1 MFRKTRRRMVAAIM
15 LILLVTVALFMAT
28 VYLWDRAGTEKRNRE
43 MLGDYLEEVM
53 EDPSPYPYGR
63 TDMPPFK
70 EGDDD
75 ADDDDEAGETAV
87 RRRGRGEMREES
99 YRASLF
105 YSVIF
110 ENGEAVRTDTGDG
123 RMDQGGL
130 TDRALKVLEKGG
142 KEGKS
147 GRYMYMVKKSGE
159 RTAVGFLNIAVSM
172 EQTDALLKKILAVYA
187 ASVVIVF
194 MASLLISK
202 AIIRPLEENDE
213 RQRRF
218 ISDAGHEL
226 KTPVAVIQ
234 ASAELLEKKTGENE
248 WLRNIK
254 YENGRMS
261 GLIRQLLDLSRAEN
275 GGAEKETVDLSKAV
289 KGEALAMEAIAFEKG
304 HALKQDIEE
313 GLCVSG
319 AKGQLVQA
327 VSVLLDNAVSYSL
340 PGSDI
345 IIMLKKDR
353 HDAVLTVENEC
364 EEIPRE
370 KMEHLFERFFRT
382 DEARGED
389 GGHYGLGLPI
399 AKAVAES
406 HGGTI
411 GAEHA
416 DGRIVFTVKLPLI
429 KN

>member
-1 MFRKTRRRMVAAIM
+1 MVTAIM

-28 VYLWDRAGTEKRNRE
+28 VYLSDRIETEKRNRE
-43 MLGDYLEEVM
+43 MLSDYMEEIA
-53 EDPSPYPYGR
+53 EAPSPYPYGR
-63 TDMPPFK
+63 TDMPSFT
-70 EGDDD
+70 EDDD
-75 ADDDDEAGETAV
+75 RDDDDFPGAAGRG
-87 RRRGRGEMREES
+87 RRRGDMREAS

-105 YSVIF
+105 YSVIY
-110 ENGEAVRTDTGDG
+110 ENGECVSVSVENGSSG
-123 RMDQGGL
+123 R
-130 TDRALKVLEKGG
+130 LEKEELLELAGSVMKSG
-142 KEGKS
+142 KTEGKT
-147 GRYMYMVKKSGE
+147 GEYMYMVKKSGE
-159 RTAVGFLNIAVSM
+159 RTALGFINLAVSM
-172 EQTDALLKKILAVYA
+172 EQTDALLKQILAVYA

-194 MASLLISK
+194 IASLLISK
-202 AIIRPLEENDE
+202 AIIKPLEENDE

-234 ASAELLEKKTGENE
+234 ASAELLEKETGENE

-254 YENGRMS
+254 YENGRMG
-261 GLIRQLLDLSRAEN
+261 GLVKQLLDLSRAEN
-275 GGAEKETVDLSKAV
+275 GSVEKEAVDLSKAV
-289 KGEALAMEAIAFEKG
+289 TGEALAMEAVAFEKG

-313 GLCVSG
+313 GLYVTG
-319 AKGQLVQA
+319 VPGQLVQA

-345 IIMLKKDR
+345 ILTLRKDR
-353 HDAVLTVENEC
+353 HDAVLTVENAC
-364 EEIPRE
+364 GEIPQE
-370 KMEHLFERFFRT
+370 KMEHLFERVFRT

-399 AKAVAES
+399 AKAVAEG

-416 DGRIVFTVKLPLI
+416 DGRIVFTVKIPLI
-429 KN
+429 KS

>member
-1 MFRKTRRRMVAAIM
+1 MFKKTRRRMVAAIM
-15 LILLVTVALFMAT
+15 LILLIAVALFMAT
-28 VYLWDRAGTEKRNRE
+28 VYLWDRAETEKRNRE
-43 MLGDYLEEVM
+43 MLDDYLEEVM

-63 TDMPPFK
+63 TDMPPFDD
-70 EGDDD
+70 DDD
-75 ADDDDEAGETAV
+75 AADDEDETETPV

-99 YRASLF
+99 YKASLF
-105 YSVIF
+105 YSAIF
-110 ENGEAVRTDTGDG
+110 ENGKPVRTDTGDG
-123 RMDQGGL
+123 RMDMDGL
-130 TDRALKVLEKGG
+130 TERAVKVLEKGVR
-142 KEGKS
+142 EGRS
-147 GRYMYMVKKSGE
+147 GRYMYMVKKSGD

-172 EQTDALLKKILAVYA
+172 EHTDALLKQILAVYA

-194 MASLLISK
+194 IASLLISK
-202 AIIRPLEENDE
+202 AIIKPLEENDE

-234 ASAELLEKKTGENE
+234 ASAELLEKETGENE

-254 YENGRMS
+254 YENGRMG
-261 GLIRQLLDLSRAEN
+261 GLIKQLLDLSRAEN

-289 KGEALAMEAIAFEKG
+289 TGEALAMEAVAFEKG

-313 GLCVSG
+313 GLYVTG
-319 AKGQLVQA
+319 VPGQLVQA

-345 IIMLKKDR
+345 ILTLRRDR
-353 HDAVLTVENEC
+353 HDAVLTVENAC
-364 EEIPRE
+364 GEIPQE

-416 DGRIVFTVKLPLI
+416 GGRIVFTVKLPLI

>member
-1 MFRKTRRRMVAAIM
+1 
-15 LILLVTVALFMAT
+15 
-28 VYLWDRAGTEKRNRE
+28 
-43 MLGDYLEEVM
+43 
-53 EDPSPYPYGR
+53 
-63 TDMPPFK
+63 
-70 EGDDD
+70 
-75 ADDDDEAGETAV
+75 
-87 RRRGRGEMREES
+87 MREAS

-105 YSVIF
+105 YSVIY
-110 ENGEAVRTDTGDG
+110 ENGECVSVSVENGSSG
-123 RMDQGGL
+123 RMEKEEL
-130 TDRALKVLEKGG
+130 LELASSVIKSG
-142 KEGKS
+142 KTEGKT
-147 GRYMYMVKKSGE
+147 GEYMFMVKKSGE
-159 RTAVGFLNIAVSM
+159 RTALGFINIAVSM
-172 EQTDALLKKILAVYA
+172 EQTDALLKQILAVYA

-234 ASAELLEKKTGENE
+234 ASAELLEKETGENE

-254 YENGRMS
+254 YENGRMG
-261 GLIRQLLDLSRAEN
+261 GLIKQLLDLSRAEN
-275 GGAEKETVDLSKAV
+275 GNIEKETVDLSKTV
-289 KGEALAMEAIAFEKG
+289 TGEALAMEAFAFEKG
-304 HALKQDIEE
+304 HGLTQDIEE
-313 GLCVSG
+313 GLYVTG
-319 AKGQLVQA
+319 VPGQLVQA

-345 IIMLKKDR
+345 ILTLKKDR

-364 EEIPRE
+364 GEIPQE

-399 AKAVAES
+399 AKAVAEG

-416 DGRIVFTVKLPLI
+416 DGRIVFTVKIPLL
-429 KN
+429 KS